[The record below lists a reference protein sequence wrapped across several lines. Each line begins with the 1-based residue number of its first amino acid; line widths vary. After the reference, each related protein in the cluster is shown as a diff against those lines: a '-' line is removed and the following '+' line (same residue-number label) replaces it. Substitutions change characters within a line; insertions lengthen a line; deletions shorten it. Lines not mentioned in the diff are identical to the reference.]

1 MRTPASLPSGAVRRR
16 LPLALLAA
24 VFLGPLA
31 LSFWLY
37 YGGAQFR
44 PRGRVNYGELVAPP
58 RSLPDVRPTT
68 LAGQPSAPGFLRG
81 SWSVVYV
88 AAGTCD
94 RRCRRALADTRAVW
108 LALER
113 DATRVQRVL
122 LVDTGC
128 CDPGWLAA
136 EHPDLV
142 AARLDARAGE
152 RLLAAF
158 PDYGAPVAAAG
169 RTFLVDPL
177 GNLLMSYPPGADR
190 AGILKD
196 LKQLLRLS
204 HVG

>member
-1 MRTPASLPSGAVRRR
+1 MRTPASLPSAAVRGR

-37 YGGAQFR
+37 YGGARFR
-44 PRGRVNYGELVAPP
+44 PPGRVNYGELVAPP
-58 RSLPDVRPTT
+58 RSLPEVRPTT
-68 LAGQPSAPGFLRG
+68 LAGQPIAPGFLRG
-81 SWSVVYV
+81 TWSLVYV
-88 AAGTCD
+88 AAGACD
-94 RRCRRALADTRAVW
+94 GRCRQALADTRAVR

-113 DATRVQRVL
+113 DGTRVQRV
-122 LVDTGC
+122 
-128 CDPGWLAA
+128 
-136 EHPDLV
+136 
-142 AARLDARAGE
+142 
-152 RLLAAF
+152 LAAF

-169 RTFLVDPL
+169 RTYLVDPL

>member
-1 MRTPASLPSGAVRRR
+1 MRTPASLPPGAVRAR
-16 LPLALLAA
+16 LPLALVAA
-24 VFLGPLA
+24 VFLGPLV
-31 LSFWLY
+31 LSFCLY
-37 YGGAQFR
+37 YGGARFR
-44 PRGRVNYGELVAPP
+44 PAGRVNYGELVAPS
-58 RSLPDVRPTT
+58 RSLPEVRPTT
-68 LAGQPSAPGFLRG
+68 LAGQPIAPGFLRG
-81 SWSVVYV
+81 TWSLVYV
-88 AAGTCD
+88 AAGACD
-94 RRCRRALADTRAVW
+94 GRCRQALADTRAVR

-122 LVDTGC
+122 LIDAGC

-136 EHPDLV
+136 EQPDLV
-142 AARLDARAGE
+142 AARLEAHAGE

-169 RTFLVDPL
+169 RTYLVDPL